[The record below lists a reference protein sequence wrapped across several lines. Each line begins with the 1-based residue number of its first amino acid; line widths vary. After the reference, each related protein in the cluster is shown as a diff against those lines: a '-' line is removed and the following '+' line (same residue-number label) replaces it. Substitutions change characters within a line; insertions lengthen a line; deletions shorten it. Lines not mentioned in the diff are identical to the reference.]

1 MTSFKH
7 NWGSS
12 NEIDRKKSGGWGK
25 WVCKESAYTQIV
37 LFFSFLRETTQFQ
50 WPSHEKLIVI
60 GSRSPLSWSGCG
72 GAKSRARWNVWSRS
86 RFDIVWSFFKFE
98 LKERKFKKKKKKKIQ
113 QSLNNSSTID
123 RLNPVDGDLSISFS
137 PSLIMSSPPKKWFL
151 FKTKKTYSNY
161 FFFRVFWSCVFI
173 VYSSQSIA
181 RARVCECVCL
191 CV

>member
-12 NEIDRKKSGGWGK
+12 NEIDRKKERGVGK
-25 WVCKESAYTQIV
+25 VGLQRKCLHTNRIILFVFARDYTISMTFSWEV
-37 LFFSFLRETTQFQ
+37 DRYRVTLAVILVGLWRGKVTGSLKCMITITIWYCLILFQ
-50 WPSHEKLIVI
+50 
-60 GSRSPLSWSGCG
+60 
-72 GAKSRARWNVWSRS
+72 VW
-86 RFDIVWSFFKFE
+86 IK
-98 LKERKFKKKKKKKIQ
+98 RKKIQKKKKKIQ